1 MPNCT
6 YISLYQS
13 FDRAPTTIYAILFV
27 VNCNECLSAEFVKQE
42 VPDLR
47 SGGTAQFN
55 PCACIRN
62 TQMMMMTTMTTM
74 VMTWEGNYDRASC
87 AFYDRA
93 VAVIT
98 DRTGNNG
105 RGQLSEARADLV
117 DGSSRCATNAEI
129 PHFRYSPR
137 PGRRRGSTQLTP
149 VQTSKRV
156 SSGLGLGQLVSQNGL
171 AYITVVYRCI
181 V

>member
-1 MPNCT
+1 M
-6 YISLYQS
+6 
-13 FDRAPTTIYAILFV
+13 
-27 VNCNECLSAEFVKQE
+27 
-42 VPDLR
+42 
-47 SGGTAQFN
+47 
-55 PCACIRN
+55 
-62 TQMMMMTTMTTM
+62 QMMMMTTMMTM
-74 VMTWEGNYDRASC
+74 AMTWEGNYDRASC
-87 AFYDRA
+87 AFYDLA

-137 PGRRRGSTQLTP
+137 PGRRRGSTLLTP

-171 AYITVVYRCI
+171 AYITVIYRCI